1 MMRSDINRSGEM
13 EVFVAVVETGG
24 FSAAARRLSMTPSAV
39 SKLVTRLEKRLDAR
53 LVSRSTR
60 QLRLTPEGRDFFERA
75 TAILASIEDAE
86 RAAGAAVKAVGRIR
100 LNSSSVYCTHVLNP
114 LLPEFLALYPG
125 VTLDIAQTDQ
135 VIDLLADHTDVAV
148 RAGPLKSSSL
158 VARKLGETRMVV
170 AASPAYLE
178 RCGRPQTPQDLSRHN
193 LISFSY
199 SRSIR
204 EWPFRQGG
212 EALSVVPSGA
222 VQVNDGEG
230 MRQLALAGVGIVR
243 MGQFVLASDLAA
255 GRLVP
260 LLEEMNPG
268 DREPFYAV
276 YVGQGGPLPSRVRA
290 LLDFLAERGR
300 VDREGKPYPPAT
312 TV

>member
-1 MMRSDINRSGEM
+1 MARADINRSGEM
-13 EVFVAVVETGG
+13 EVFVRVVETGG
-24 FSAAARRLSMTPSAV
+24 FSAAARSLSMTPSAV
-39 SKLVTRLEKRLDAR
+39 SKLVARLEKRLDAR

-60 QLRLTPEGRDFFERA
+60 QFRLTPEGRDFFERA

-100 LNSSSVYCTHVLNP
+100 LNTSSVYATHVLNP
-114 LLPEFLALYPG
+114 LLPDFLALYPG

-135 VIDLLADHTDVAV
+135 VIDLLADHADVAV
-148 RAGPLKSSSL
+148 RTGPLKSSSL
-158 VARKLGETRMVV
+158 VARKLGETRLVV
-170 AASPAYLE
+170 AASPAYLA
-178 RCGRPQTPQDLSRHN
+178 RTGTPRVPADLAGHN

-204 EWPFRQGG
+204 EWPFVVSG
-212 EALSVVPSGA
+212 ETVTAVPSGA

-243 MGQFVLASDLAA
+243 MGEFALASDLAA

-260 LLEEMNPG
+260 LMEDLNPG
-268 DREPFYAV
+268 DREAFYAV

-290 LLDFLAERGR
+290 LLDFLADRGR
-300 VDREGKPYPPAT
+300 VG
-312 TV
+312 

>member
-1 MMRSDINRSGEM
+1 MARADINRSGEM
-13 EVFVAVVETGG
+13 EVFVRVVETGG
-24 FSAAARRLSMTPSAV
+24 FSAAARSLSMTPSAV
-39 SKLVTRLEKRLDAR
+39 SKLVARLEKRLDAR

-60 QLRLTPEGRDFFERA
+60 QFRLTPEGRDFFERA

-100 LNSSSVYCTHVLNP
+100 LNTSSVYATHVLNP
-114 LLPEFLALYPG
+114 LLPDFLALYPG

-135 VIDLLADHTDVAV
+135 VIDLLADHADVAV
-148 RAGPLKSSSL
+148 RTGPLKSSSL
-158 VARKLGETRMVV
+158 VARKLGETRLVV
-170 AASPAYLE
+170 AASPAYLA
-178 RCGRPQTPQDLSRHN
+178 RTGTPRVPADLAGHN

-204 EWPFRQGG
+204 EWPFVVSG
-212 EALSVVPSGA
+212 ETVMAVPSGA

-243 MGQFVLASDLAA
+243 MGEFALASDLAA

-260 LLEEMNPG
+260 LMEDLNPG
-268 DREPFYAV
+268 DREAFYAV

-300 VDREGKPYPPAT
+300 VG
-312 TV
+312 

>member
-1 MMRSDINRSGEM
+1 MARADINRSGEM
-13 EVFVAVVETGG
+13 EVFVRVVETGG
-24 FSAAARRLSMTPSAV
+24 FSAAARSLSMTPSAV
-39 SKLVTRLEKRLDAR
+39 SKLVARLEKRLEAR

-60 QLRLTPEGRDFFERA
+60 QFRLTPEGRDFFERA

-100 LNSSSVYCTHVLNP
+100 LNTSSVYATHVLNP
-114 LLPEFLALYPG
+114 LLPDFLALYPG

-135 VIDLLADHTDVAV
+135 VIDLLADHADVAV
-148 RAGPLKSSSL
+148 RTGPLKSSTL
-158 VARKLGETRMVV
+158 VARKLGETRLVV
-170 AASPAYLE
+170 AASPAYLA
-178 RCGRPQTPQDLSRHN
+178 RTGTPRVPADLAGHN

-204 EWPFRQGG
+204 EWPFVMSG
-212 EALSVVPSGA
+212 ETVTAVPSGA

-243 MGQFVLASDLAA
+243 MGEFALASDLAA

-260 LLEEMNPG
+260 LMEDLNPG
-268 DREPFYAV
+268 DHEAFYAV

-290 LLDFLAERGR
+290 LLDFLADRGR
-300 VDREGKPYPPAT
+300 VG
-312 TV
+312 